1 MRNIKLAT
9 NNTYILLQII
19 PPFPSCFN
27 GLFGWLRMPFS
38 NGVYR
43 WEVDELEQYTNH
55 SGSVDVRK
63 DWNKGELQYAEN
75 SK

>member
-27 GLFGWLRMPFS
+27 GLFGWLRMSFS

-55 SGSVDVRK
+55 SG
-63 DWNKGELQYAEN
+63 
-75 SK
+75 